1 MPRHKP
7 NLPAAA
13 LPDGAS
19 NQFERFVPKRI
30 SRTQIESAP
39 YNPRKI
45 TPAAKRQLRDNIER
59 VGLVEPLIWNKRTG
73 NLVGGHQRL
82 SILDGLHGGQTDYK
96 LTVSEVDLDPK
107 DEKIQNVF
115 LNNPGSQ
122 GTYDPTK
129 MADLLVDTDFSLA
142 DAGFT
147 PLEFEL
153 EFGFKPETL
162 ANQVLGL
169 LPDSGAQLEPAEA
182 NDSETDDDDSGDES
196 TDTDAE
202 FNKPAT
208 SIPLKIRNSPADL
221 KRRKAEY
228 QVTSDADPNNDSE
241 YMTVLT
247 FNSKQDKELFL
258 QHNGFPVDIQYVSAD
273 NLIEMIKDEHKWRMA

>member
-7 NLPAAA
+7 NLPAAS

-19 NQFERFVPKRI
+19 NQFERFIPKRI
-30 SRTQIESAP
+30 SRSQIESAP

-82 SILDGLHGGQTDYK
+82 SILDGLHNGKDDYK

-129 MADLLVDTDFSLA
+129 MADLLVDTDFSLT

-153 EFGFKPETL
+153 EFGFTPETL

-169 LPDSGAQLEPAEA
+169 PPAGEPEPTEA
-182 NDSETDDDDSGDES
+182 ADNDSEADDDEEFTVDSAPEGDES
-196 TDTDAE
+196 
-202 FNKPAT
+202 PAAAA
-208 SIPLKIRNSPADL
+208 PKLRNSPEEL

-228 QVTSDADPNNDSE
+228 KATSSADPNNDSE
-241 YMTVLT
+241 YMTILV
-247 FNSKQDKELFL
+247 FKNKSDKSLFL
-258 QHNGFPVDIQYVSAD
+258 QHNGFQTDIQYVAAD
-273 NLIEMIKDEHKWRMA
+273 NLIEMFKEEHKWRTE

>member
-7 NLPAAA
+7 NLPKAA

-19 NQFERFVPKRI
+19 NQFERFIPRRI
-30 SRTQIESAP
+30 NRTQIESAP

-82 SILDGLHGGQTDYK
+82 SILDGLHGGSDDYK

-162 ANQVLGL
+162 AAQVLGVI
-169 LPDSGAQLEPAEA
+169 PDSEPEV
-182 NDSETDDDDSGDES
+182 NSEEINTDDDDDSDGQTADSES
-196 TDTDAE
+196 KVVSD
-202 FNKPAT
+202 KPAASGT
-208 SIPLKIRNSPADL
+208 KIRNSPADL

-228 QVTSDADPNNDSE
+228 EATSNADPDNDSE

-247 FNSKQDKELFL
+247 FNNKQDKELFL
-258 QHNGFPVDIQYVSAD
+258 QHNGFPTDSQYVSAD
-273 NLIEMIKDEHKWRMA
+273 NLIEMIKEEHKWRTA